1 MLISQDYRE
10 SPNLCTLVQN
20 QYMKYIN
27 TIFLFLILTLAQGQN
42 TELKLTTDVWPP
54 FTDTNG
60 NKSILTVLVQ
70 EALYRRDVNSSI
82 EFEKPGITI
91 ERIDKGDFDG
101 SPALWKSPDREEKYV
116 YSEPYLYNQLILV
129 GQKGSDVSISSF
141 SELKGKRLGV
151 VEHYAYGNFEK
162 ENEIELVKGA
172 NNQKNLEKL
181 LSGEIDYM
189 LVDALLIQYMLKYQL
204 NDVTAHLALGQKPL
218 LVKSLHMAIRKDIPN
233 AEGIMKDFNEEIDE
247 MIVDG
252 TFNKILELNWVRADI
267 DGDGKTE
274 LILGG
279 EMAGTEAP
287 QNIYGLMMDDTYKQK
302 NGPNQYY
309 VDGKMYE
316 SWDDIPKNYKLD
328 LPKDNLPSEEDAKV
342 KLKF

>member
-1 MLISQDYRE
+1 MKFFSTLLLLLI
-10 SPNLCTLVQN
+10 V
-20 QYMKYIN
+20 
-27 TIFLFLILTLAQGQN
+27 TLAQSQN

-54 FTDTNG
+54 FTDVAG
-60 NKSILTVLVQ
+60 NKSILTTLVQ
-70 EALYRRDVNSSI
+70 EALYRRDINSSI

-101 SPALWKSPDREEKYV
+101 SPTLWKSPEREAKYV

-129 GQKGSDVSISSF
+129 GRKGSDVSIGSF

-151 VEHYAYGNFEK
+151 VDHYAYGNFEK

-172 NNQKNLEKL
+172 SNQKNLEKL
-181 LSGEIDYM
+181 LSEEIDYM

-204 NDVTAHLALGQKPL
+204 NDVTAHLAIGQNPL

-233 AEGIMKDFNEEIDE
+233 AEEIMKGFNEEIDE
-247 MIVDG
+247 MIEDG
-252 TFNKILELNWVRADI
+252 TFNEILELNWVQADI

-279 EMAGTEAP
+279 DLAGTSAP
-287 QNIYGLMMDDTYKQK
+287 QNIYGLMMDESYKEK
-302 NGPNQYY
+302 NEPKQYY
-309 VDGKMYE
+309 VDGKLYE
-316 SWDDIPKNYKLD
+316 SWDDIPKSYKLD
-328 LPKDNLPSEEDAKV
+328 LPKDDIPTEEDAKV